1 MSIQAPYG
9 SWESPLTS
17 KIACDS
23 SVLIN
28 GIYVDTKNPGRMNL
42 EIFIKKYIEHTVK
55 DMWWS
60 FYCKK

>member
-9 SWESPLTS
+9 SWKSPLTS

-28 GIYVDTKNPGRMNL
+28 GIYVDAKNPGRMNL
-42 EIFIKKYIEHTVK
+42 ENFIQSCIEHVVK
-55 DMWWS
+55 DL
-60 FYCKK
+60 

>member
-9 SWESPLTS
+9 SWKSPLTS

-28 GIYVDTKNPGRMNL
+28 GIYVDAKNPGRMNL
-42 EIFIKKYIEHTVK
+42 EIFIKRYIKHTVK
-55 DMWWS
+55 DM
-60 FYCKK
+60 